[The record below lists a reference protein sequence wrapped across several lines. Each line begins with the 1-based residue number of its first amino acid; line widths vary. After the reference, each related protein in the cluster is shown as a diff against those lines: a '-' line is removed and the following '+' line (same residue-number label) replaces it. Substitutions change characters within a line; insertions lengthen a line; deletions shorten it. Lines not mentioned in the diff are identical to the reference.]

1 MIDPIGLIVKTG
13 ANYIA
18 YKAVRGSVDYVWDRR
33 KNDNYIFK
41 HVECAFCWKVWTNA
55 PEQCP
60 HCKCRV
66 LKKLYKDFEYK
77 KDENEMMVDNNLTM
91 R

>member
-1 MIDPIGLIVKTG
+1 MIDPISLIVKTG

-18 YKAVRGSVDYVWDRR
+18 YKAVRGSVDYVWDKR
-33 KNDNYIFK
+33 KDDAYTFK
-41 HVECAFCWKVWTNA
+41 HVQCSFCLKIWTNC

-60 HCKCRV
+60 HCNSKV
-66 LKKLYKDFEYK
+66 LKKLYKDYDYK
-77 KDENEMMVDNNLTM
+77 KEENGMMVDNNLTM